1 MSDNFHVGVAGVG
14 AVEVHPQCTTTT
26 TPLQDHLQG
35 ADPFTTVTRSAP
47 NPWEPEW
54 PQVKTPRQFRN
65 SPAVEAVV
73 VGPAEAVVDPGL
85 VDQVEVDQGEVTTHR
100 RLSLL
105 HSTLG

>member
-1 MSDNFHVGVAGVG
+1 MVVGVVRLP
-14 AVEVHPQCTTTT
+14 PQCTTTT
-26 TPLQDHLQG
+26 TPLQDLPQG
-35 ADPFTTVTRSAP
+35 VDPFTTVTRSAP

-54 PQVKTPRQFRN
+54 PLVKTPPRFRN

-73 VGPAEAVVDPGL
+73 GPAEAVVDLGL

-100 RLSLL
+100 HLSPL

>member
-1 MSDNFHVGVAGVG
+1 MVVRL
-14 AVEVHPQCTTTT
+14 HPQYTTTT
-26 TPLQDHLQG
+26 TPQVLDHPQG
-35 ADPFTTVTRSAP
+35 AEDLFTTVTRSAL

-54 PQVKTPRQFRN
+54 PPVKTPRRFRN
-65 SPAVEAVV
+65 SLGAAVEV
-73 VGPAEAVVDPGL
+73 VGPAEAVDPGL

>member
-1 MSDNFHVGVAGVG
+1 MVLL
-14 AVEVHPQCTTTT
+14 HPQCTTTT
-26 TPLQDHLQG
+26 TPQVLDHPQG
-35 ADPFTTVTRSAP
+35 AEDPFTTVTRSAL

-54 PQVKTPRQFRN
+54 LPVKTPRQFRN
-65 SPAVEAVV
+65 SLGAAVEV
-73 VGPAEAVVDPGL
+73 VGLAEAVDPGL